1 MRNVSKNKNFEFS
14 HNLKWYIIP
23 ISFERVLRN
32 IQKILLL
39 IENSAVNTHRRTWQ
53 MLSGGEGGVESLPEF
68 LWLRIVIKLPEFN
81 LFSDKSAPISM
92 VFQNLRG
99 EGGSTTTVC
108 MQPFSQVY
116 NIGVRDR
123 AQEGGGGNCNL
134 RIL

>member
-1 MRNVSKNKNFEFS
+1 
-14 HNLKWYIIP
+14 
-23 ISFERVLRN
+23 
-32 IQKILLL
+32 
-39 IENSAVNTHRRTWQ
+39 
-53 MLSGGEGGVESLPEF
+53 
-68 LWLRIVIKLPEFN
+68 
-81 LFSDKSAPISM
+81 M